1 MLQVQEDG
9 TSEPRVQGGFLGGPA
24 QEIRLLASGQSLKP
38 PDPPDPHSDPG
49 PTRPHVSA
57 VHVSSGT
64 VSRVQQAP
72 STPAVAV
79 AESPPK
85 APGPPS
91 PHPSWASLVRAQ
103 IRKLESTEYRG
114 PVMRPLIRFK
124 GTINGQQADIMLD
137 CGATGNFVSSSFVE
151 RHAMSVVQKSSAPT
165 VTLADGSTQP
175 AGGVLRMAALSVGT
189 FAEKLDFVSIKLDAY
204 DVILGMSWLF
214 HHNPVIDW
222 RQHTVRIGKRHVLQ
236 GLHVRFATEAP
247 RRLNTVTSRQL
258 QQHIRHGSIEALI
271 VVRPTADGYVV
282 GLDDSSPV
290 ATAPAVH
297 TVSTATGSWADIHR
311 AYSRGQ
317 PVTQSRL
324 SSAIVSPGDPLERS
338 RRRVLHDYSDVFGDL
353 PGLPPTRDVDHKIE
367 LVPGA
372 TPPSR
377 PTYSLSASETVELK
391 KQLEELEAA
400 GFIQPSK
407 SPFGAPIL
415 FVKKKDGTM
424 RMCVDYRALNN
435 VTIKN
440 AYPLPRIDELFDR
453 LQGAQYF
460 SKIDLRSGYHQIRVA
475 PDDVAKTDQRTGD
488 LHAPHASDLPQA
500 AGLVRARVPRRHP
513 HLQQDQGGPRTT
525 CRRGAVHPA

>member
-1 MLQVQEDG
+1 
-9 TSEPRVQGGFLGGPA
+9 
-24 QEIRLLASGQSLKP
+24 
-38 PDPPDPHSDPG
+38 
-49 PTRPHVSA
+49 
-57 VHVSSGT
+57 
-64 VSRVQQAP
+64 
-72 STPAVAV
+72 
-79 AESPPK
+79 
-85 APGPPS
+85 
-91 PHPSWASLVRAQ
+91 
-103 IRKLESTEYRG
+103 
-114 PVMRPLIRFK
+114 MRPLIRFK
-124 GTINGQQADIMLD
+124 GTLNGQQADIMLD
-137 CGATGNFVSSSFVE
+137 CGATGNFVSSSFAE
-151 RHAMSVVQKSSAPT
+151 RHAMSVVKKSGSPT
-165 VTLADGSTQP
+165 VTLADGSPQS
-175 AGGVLRMAALSVGT
+175 AGGVLRTAALSMGT
-189 FAEKLDFVSIKLDAY
+189 FAEKLDFVSLKLEGY

-236 GLHVRFATEAP
+236 GIHVRFATDSP

-258 QQHIRHGSIEALI
+258 QQHIRHGDIEALI

-282 GLDDSSPV
+282 GPDPVAESPPV
-290 ATAPAVH
+290 ATAAVLSAE
-297 TVSTATGSWADIHR
+297 TRSWADIHR
-311 AYSRGQ
+311 AYSRGL
-317 PVTQSRL
+317 PVAQSRL

-338 RRRVLHDYSDVFGDL
+338 RRRVLSDYSDVFGDL
-353 PGLPPTRDVDHKIE
+353 PGLPPSREVDHKIE
-367 LVPGA
+367 LVAGA

-453 LQGAQYF
+453 LQGAQFF

-475 PDDVAKTDQRTGD
+475 PEDVAKTAFRTRYGHYEF
-488 LHAPHASDLPQA
+488 LVLPFGLTNAPATFMHLMHQIFRKQLDSFV
-500 AGLVRARVPRRHP
+500 LVFLDDILIFSKTKEDHERHVAEV
-513 HLQQDQGGPRTT
+513 L
-525 CRRGAVHPA
+525 